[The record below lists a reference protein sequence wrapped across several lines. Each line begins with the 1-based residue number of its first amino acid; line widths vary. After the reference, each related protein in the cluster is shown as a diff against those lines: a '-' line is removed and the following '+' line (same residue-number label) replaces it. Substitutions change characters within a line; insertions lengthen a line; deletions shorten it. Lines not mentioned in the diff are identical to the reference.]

1 MQLHLFITFIS
12 KNHLIILIVPWWW
25 QRQKVDIKQFFFF
38 LNFFV
43 AYFYLMKFFKISFY
57 CIFFWQFQTH
67 VWRHKT
73 KPCHQIIWFFWHIF
87 QHCPHPICSMTR
99 MKLIKRR
106 LRVQKRVWHLRY
118 THICQPYFNFVFFV
132 HSGLDLVN
140 IVPNF
145 VGQI

>member
-118 THICQPYFNFVFFV
+118 THICQPYFNFEFFFS
-132 HSGLDLVN
+132 HSRLDLFLNKVK
-140 IVPNF
+140 VM
-145 VGQI
+145 